1 MISLLNKLQ
10 LKIYCNKI
18 KSVSYKFYNRLLRSP
33 IKDIFESKTI
43 DIHSKGKFPSNV
55 LSNFHESSFI
65 LDGVQIK
72 SMEGFLQSL
81 KTSDIN
87 LQNKI
92 CQLTGKYAKQAG
104 EDLATNFDHK
114 NIYWQGKLID
124 RYSNDY
130 QNLLKRAYNAKF
142 EQDPLFRE
150 ALAKTIGKT
159 LIHSIGKSAKE
170 ETILTEKE
178 FINMLDFLRK
188 NNIKK

>member
-1 MISLLNKLQ
+1 MISLFNKLQ
-10 LKIYCNKI
+10 LNTYCNKI
-18 KSVSYKFYNRLLRSP
+18 KNVSCKFYNRLLRSP
-33 IKDIFESKTI
+33 IKDVFESKII

-55 LSNFHESSFI
+55 LSNFHESNFV

-104 EDLATNFDHK
+104 ENLATSFDHK

-124 RYSNDY
+124 RYSDDY
-130 QNLLKRAYNAKF
+130 QNLLKRAYSAKF

-150 ALAKTIGKT
+150 ALDKTTGKT
-159 LIHSIGKSAKE
+159 LIHSIGKSAEE

-178 FINMLDFLRK
+178 FINMLNFLREK
-188 NNIKK
+188 